1 VFESHRAH
9 PAHFGIVFLS
19 YINPWKEILCSFL
32 VPELLSALSF
42 FSSIFILLLSG
53 VIPGALAMSVFI
65 MQEPRDLP
73 DITIFLREDEKGV
86 VIENQEN

>member
-19 YINPWKEILCSFL
+19 YINPWKEITCSFL
-32 VPELLSALSF
+32 LPELLSALSLF
-42 FSSIFILLLSG
+42 HRYLSWCYQG

-65 MQEPRDLP
+65 MQETRDLP
-73 DITIFLREDEKGV
+73 DIIICLREDEKGV
-86 VIENQEN
+86 VIKNKEN